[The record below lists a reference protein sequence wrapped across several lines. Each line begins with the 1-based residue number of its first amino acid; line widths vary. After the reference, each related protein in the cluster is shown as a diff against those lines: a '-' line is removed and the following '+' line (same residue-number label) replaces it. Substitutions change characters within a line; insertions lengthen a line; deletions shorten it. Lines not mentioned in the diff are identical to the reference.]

1 MTRSESRTLTGTAA
15 ALFLAGVVRFS
26 LEARGPLPRVWA
38 DTISVDSLSLESR
51 ADLDEAERRSAPLA
65 PGERVDPNVASE
77 EQLDRLPGIGPAA
90 ARAIIVSRSEA
101 GGFTRAGDLAR
112 VSGIGSATVSRIT
125 PYLEFGA
132 ADPTAGA
139 RTRSTGTPDA
149 GTGTGRSNAANQ
161 PRDDDSRLDL
171 NRATEAELVGVS
183 GIGPVLA
190 GRIVAMRDQIGRFRR
205 LEDLIDVRGIG
216 PAKLRAVEGRLVVR
230 R

>member
-26 LEARGPLPRVWA
+26 LEARRPLPRVWA

-132 ADPTAGA
+132 AG
-139 RTRSTGTPDA
+139 PDC
-149 GTGTGRSNAANQ
+149 GCPYPVDGHTGRRH
-161 PRDDDSRLDL
+161 RDRKEQRSES
-171 NRATEAELVGVS
+171 ATG
-183 GIGPVLA
+183 
-190 GRIVAMRDQIGRFRR
+190 RR
-205 LEDLIDVRGIG
+205 LSARSQSSDGS
-216 PAKLRAVEGRLVVR
+216 
-230 R
+230 